1 VGQRGRVVTFMLGL
15 RARRHDCRHEGRG
28 HTHPRAH
35 THYPLHTEYTRTQ
48 RDRETE
54 REREASALAHRHT
67 VCTYGGDFDG
77 AEADDGCARPHVVHG
92 QPVRPRRRFGTKALQ
107 GKQNE

>member
-1 VGQRGRVVTFMLGL
+1 VGQRGRVVTLMLGL
-15 RARRHDCRHEGRG
+15 CARRHDCRHEGRG

-54 REREASALAHRHT
+54 RER
-67 VCTYGGDFDG
+67 
-77 AEADDGCARPHVVHG
+77 
-92 QPVRPRRRFGTKALQ
+92 
-107 GKQNE
+107 GKRSRT